1 MGRVMGGMIKR
12 LEAHVANQIAAGEVV
27 QRPSSALKELLEN
40 AVDSGADKIEVH
52 LNDGG
57 KQLIRVVDNGQGI
70 SREDLPLSIERHA
83 TSKLTTADDLFRL
96 QTKGFRGEAL
106 ASIASI
112 AQVRIQ
118 SKTASAEDGY
128 ALSAQGSDP
137 IDIQPVSSVPG
148 TVVTVQHL
156 FYNIPARRQFLKSAT
171 VELKHC
177 LDEFHRLVLV
187 HPDIAFVLHHQNEVL
202 FQLPKATVKQRITQ
216 VFGQKYAEKLVPISE
231 QTPLVGIS
239 GFVLKPDMAKKSRG
253 MQYFFVNDRFIKSGF
268 LHHAVLQAFEGL
280 VASGTHPGYFIY
292 LQVDP
297 ARLDVNIH
305 PTKTEVKFDD
315 EQGIY
320 AILRSAVKHSL
331 GQFQVAPILDF
342 DKDPNLD
349 TPYAYQSKN
358 PVYPKIEVDRNFNPF
373 NEQNTAFKPK
383 QTAQWETLYSF
394 GDDPQRESLAHFE
407 SRQTSLEGWEA
418 ETQSAFTSFQWEKK
432 YIITKHQSALL
443 VIHQSRAHQRVLY
456 ERLLAQMTIEKA
468 GSQTLLFPLTL
479 GLGVAQKTV
488 LATMRGDLLAIGFEF
503 DADSIDCVLGIPID
517 VQPQDAAQVLI
528 QLVDDLESI
537 ENTGFSPVDRMAQ
550 LMSKTM
556 SITTGKVLS
565 SDEQLGL
572 INDLF
577 SCKEPDFS
585 PDRKPVFV
593 TITAE
598 DILKKFNL

>member
-1 MGRVMGGMIKR
+1 MGGIIKR

-40 AVDSGADKIEVH
+40 AVDSGASRIEVF
-52 LNDGG
+52 LGDGG
-57 KQLIRVVDNGQGI
+57 KQLIKVVDNGQGI
-70 SREDLPLSIERHA
+70 DRDDLPLSIERHA
-83 TSKLTTADDLFRL
+83 TSKLTSADDLFRI

-112 AQVRIQ
+112 AQLRIQ
-118 SKTASAEDGY
+118 SKTVEAEEGY
-128 ALSAQGSDP
+128 VLTAQGSHSVELHP
-137 IDIQPVSSVPG
+137 ISSPQG
-148 TVVTVQHL
+148 TIVTVQHL
-156 FYNIPARRQFLKSAT
+156 FYNIPARRQFLKSTT

-187 HPDIAFVLHHQNEVL
+187 HPEISFVLHHNSEVL
-202 FQLPKATVKQRITQ
+202 FQLPQAPIKQRIIQ
-216 VFGQKYAEKLVPISE
+216 VFGSKYAEKSVPISE

-280 VASGTHPGYFIY
+280 VNPGLHPGYFIY

-373 NEQNTAFKPK
+373 NEQTTTYKSKPS
-383 QTAQWETLYSF
+383 QTQWETLYSI
-394 GDDPQRESLAHFE
+394 GDDPHRQTMAHFE
-407 SRQTSLEGWEA
+407 SQQTSLEGWEQ

-432 YIITKHQSALL
+432 YIVTKHQSALL
-443 VIHQSRAHQRVLY
+443 VIHQSRAHQRIVY
-456 ERLLAQMTIEKA
+456 ERLLAQMTMEKA

-479 GLGVAQKTV
+479 GLSIAQQSI
-488 LATMRGDLLAIGFEF
+488 LASMRGDLQAIGFEF
-503 DADSIDCVLGIPID
+503 DEQSIDHVVGIPMD
-517 VQPQDAAQVLI
+517 VLPQDAAQVLI

-537 ENTGFSPVDRMAQ
+537 EHTSFSTVDRMAQ

-556 SITTGKVLS
+556 AINTGKFLTVE
-565 SDEQLGL
+565 EQLGL

-577 SCKEPDFS
+577 SCKEPEFS
-585 PDRKPVFV
+585 PDRKPVIV
-593 TITAE
+593 SITAE
-598 DILKKFNL
+598 ELLKKFSL

>member
-1 MGRVMGGMIKR
+1 MGKIIKR

-40 AVDSGADKIEVH
+40 AVDSGADKIEVF
-52 LNDGG
+52 LGDGG
-57 KQLIRVVDNGQGI
+57 KQLIQVVDNGQGI
-70 SREDLPLSIERHA
+70 DREDLPLSIERHA
-83 TSKLTTADDLFRL
+83 TSKLTSAEDLFRL

-112 AQVRIQ
+112 AQLRIQ
-118 SKTASAEDGY
+118 SKTVEAEEGY
-128 ALSAQGSDP
+128 VLSVQGSSSME
-137 IDIQPVSSVPG
+137 IQLTPSSQG
-148 TVVTVQHL
+148 TIVTVQHL

-187 HPDIAFVLHHQNEVL
+187 HPEISFGLHHNSEVL
-202 FQLPKATVKQRITQ
+202 FQLPQAPIKQRITQ

-239 GFVLKPDMAKKSRG
+239 GFILKPDMAKKSRG

-280 VASGTHPGYFIY
+280 VNPGVHPGYFIY

-373 NEQNTAFKPK
+373 NEHTPAYKSK
-383 QTAQWETLYSF
+383 SSQTQWETLYSL
-394 GDDPQRESLAHFE
+394 GDDPHRQTMAHFE
-407 SRQTSLEGWEA
+407 SQQTSLEGWEQ
-418 ETQSAFTSFQWEKK
+418 ETKTAFTSFQWEKK
-432 YIITKHQSALL
+432 YIVTKHQSALL
-443 VIHQSRAHQRVLY
+443 VIHQSRAHQRIVY
-456 ERLLAQMTIEKA
+456 ERLLAQMTMEKA

-479 GLGVAQKTV
+479 GLSIAQQSI
-488 LATMRGDLLAIGFEF
+488 LASMRGDLQAIGFEF
-503 DADSIDCVLGIPID
+503 DEQSIDQVLGIPMD
-517 VQPQDAAQVLI
+517 VLPQDAAQVLI

-537 ENTGFSPVDRMAQ
+537 EHTGFSTVDRMAQ
-550 LMSKTM
+550 LMSKSM
-556 SITTGKVLS
+556 AINTGKFLS
-565 SDEQLGL
+565 VEEQLGL

-577 SCKEPDFS
+577 SCKEPEFS
-585 PDRKPVFV
+585 PDRKPVIV
-593 TITAE
+593 SITAE
-598 DILKKFNL
+598 ELLKKFSL

>member
-1 MGRVMGGMIKR
+1 MGKIIKR

-40 AVDSGADKIEVH
+40 AVDSGADKIEVF
-52 LNDGG
+52 LGDGG
-57 KQLIRVVDNGQGI
+57 KQLIQVVDNGQGI
-70 SREDLPLSIERHA
+70 DREDLPLSIERHA
-83 TSKLTTADDLFRL
+83 TSKLTSAEDLFRL

-112 AQVRIQ
+112 AQLRIQ
-118 SKTASAEDGY
+118 SKTVEAEEGY
-128 ALSAQGSDP
+128 VLSVQGSSSME
-137 IDIQPVSSVPG
+137 IQLTPSSQG
-148 TVVTVQHL
+148 TIVTVQHL

-187 HPDIAFVLHHQNEVL
+187 HPEISFVLHHNSEVL
-202 FQLPKATVKQRITQ
+202 FQLTQAPIKQRIIQ

-239 GFVLKPDMAKKSRG
+239 GFILKPDMAKKSRG

-280 VASGTHPGYFIY
+280 VNPGVHPGYFIY

-373 NEQNTAFKPK
+373 NEHTPAYKSKPS
-383 QTAQWETLYSF
+383 QTQWETLYSL
-394 GDDPQRESLAHFE
+394 GDDPHRQTMAHFE
-407 SRQTSLEGWEA
+407 SQQTSLEGWEQ
-418 ETQSAFTSFQWEKK
+418 ETKTAFTSFQWEKK
-432 YIITKHQSALL
+432 YIVTKHQSALL
-443 VIHQSRAHQRVLY
+443 VIHQSRAHQRIVY
-456 ERLLAQMTIEKA
+456 ERLLAQMTMEKA

-479 GLGVAQKTV
+479 GLSIAQQSI
-488 LATMRGDLLAIGFEF
+488 LASMRGDLQAIGFEF
-503 DADSIDCVLGIPID
+503 DEQSIDQVLGIPMD
-517 VQPQDAAQVLI
+517 VLPQDAAHVLI

-537 ENTGFSPVDRMAQ
+537 EHTGFSTVDRMAQ
-550 LMSKTM
+550 LMSKSM
-556 SITTGKVLS
+556 AINTGKFLTVE
-565 SDEQLGL
+565 EQLGL

-577 SCKEPDFS
+577 SCKEPEFS
-585 PDRKPVFV
+585 PDRKPVIV
-593 TITAE
+593 SITAE
-598 DILKKFNL
+598 ELLKKFSL

>member
-1 MGRVMGGMIKR
+1 MGKIIKR

-40 AVDSGADKIEVH
+40 AVDSGADKIEVF
-52 LNDGG
+52 LGDGG
-57 KQLIRVVDNGQGI
+57 KQLIQVVDNGQGI
-70 SREDLPLSIERHA
+70 DREDLPLSIERHA
-83 TSKLTTADDLFRL
+83 TSKLTSAEDLFRL

-112 AQVRIQ
+112 AQLRIQ
-118 SKTASAEDGY
+118 SKTVEAEEGY
-128 ALSAQGSDP
+128 VLSVQGSSSME
-137 IDIQPVSSVPG
+137 IQLTPSSQG
-148 TVVTVQHL
+148 TIVTVQHL

-187 HPDIAFVLHHQNEVL
+187 HPEISFVLHHNSEVL
-202 FQLPKATVKQRITQ
+202 FQLPQAPIKQRITQ

-239 GFVLKPDMAKKSRG
+239 GFILKPDMAKKSRG

-280 VASGTHPGYFIY
+280 VNPGVHPGYFIY

-373 NEQNTAFKPK
+373 NEHTPAYKSKPS
-383 QTAQWETLYSF
+383 QTQWETLYSL
-394 GDDPQRESLAHFE
+394 GDDPHRQTMAHFE
-407 SRQTSLEGWEA
+407 SQQTSLEGWEQ
-418 ETQSAFTSFQWEKK
+418 ETKTAFTSFQWEKK
-432 YIITKHQSALL
+432 YIVTKHQSALL
-443 VIHQSRAHQRVLY
+443 VIHQSRAHQRIVY
-456 ERLLAQMTIEKA
+456 ERLLAQMTMEKA

-479 GLGVAQKTV
+479 GLSIAQQSI
-488 LATMRGDLLAIGFEF
+488 LASMRGDLQAIGFEF
-503 DADSIDCVLGIPID
+503 DEQSIDQVLGIPMD
-517 VQPQDAAQVLI
+517 VLPQDAAHVLI

-537 ENTGFSPVDRMAQ
+537 EHTGFSTVDRMAQ
-550 LMSKTM
+550 LMSKSM
-556 SITTGKVLS
+556 AINTGKFLTVE
-565 SDEQLGL
+565 EQLGL

-577 SCKEPDFS
+577 SCKEPEFS
-585 PDRKPVFV
+585 PDRKPVIV
-593 TITAE
+593 SITAE
-598 DILKKFNL
+598 ELLKKFSL

>member
-1 MGRVMGGMIKR
+1 MGKIIKR

-40 AVDSGADKIEVH
+40 AVDSGADKIEVF
-52 LNDGG
+52 LGDGG
-57 KQLIRVVDNGQGI
+57 KQLIQVVDNGQGI
-70 SREDLPLSIERHA
+70 DREDLPLSIERHA
-83 TSKLTTADDLFRL
+83 TSKLTSAEDLFRL

-112 AQVRIQ
+112 AQLRIQ
-118 SKTASAEDGY
+118 SKTVEAEEGY
-128 ALSAQGSDP
+128 VLSVQGSSSME
-137 IDIQPVSSVPG
+137 IQLTPSSQG
-148 TVVTVQHL
+148 TIVTVQHL

-187 HPDIAFVLHHQNEVL
+187 HPEISFVLHHNSEVL
-202 FQLPKATVKQRITQ
+202 FQLPQAPIKQRITQ

-239 GFVLKPDMAKKSRG
+239 GFILKPDMAKKSRG

-280 VASGTHPGYFIY
+280 VNPGVHPGYFIY

-373 NEQNTAFKPK
+373 NEHTPAYKSKPS
-383 QTAQWETLYSF
+383 QTQWETLYSL
-394 GDDPQRESLAHFE
+394 GDDPHRQTMAHFE
-407 SRQTSLEGWEA
+407 SQQTSLEGWEQ
-418 ETQSAFTSFQWEKK
+418 ETKTAFTSFQWEKK
-432 YIITKHQSALL
+432 YIVTKHQSALL
-443 VIHQSRAHQRVLY
+443 VIHQSRAHQRIVY
-456 ERLLAQMTIEKA
+456 ERLLAQMTMEKA

-479 GLGVAQKTV
+479 GLSIAQQSI
-488 LATMRGDLLAIGFEF
+488 LASMRGDLQAIGFEF
-503 DADSIDCVLGIPID
+503 DELSIDQVLGIPMD
-517 VQPQDAAQVLI
+517 VLPQDAAHVLI

-537 ENTGFSPVDRMAQ
+537 EHTGFSTVDRMAQ
-550 LMSKTM
+550 LMSKSM
-556 SITTGKVLS
+556 AINTGKFLTVE
-565 SDEQLGL
+565 EQLGL

-577 SCKEPDFS
+577 SCKEPEFS
-585 PDRKPVFV
+585 PDRKPVIV
-593 TITAE
+593 SITAE
-598 DILKKFNL
+598 ELLKKFSL

>member
-1 MGRVMGGMIKR
+1 MGKIIKR

-40 AVDSGADKIEVH
+40 AVDSGADKIEVF
-52 LNDGG
+52 LGDGG
-57 KQLIRVVDNGQGI
+57 KQLIQVVDNGQGI
-70 SREDLPLSIERHA
+70 DREDLPLSIERHA
-83 TSKLTTADDLFRL
+83 TSKLTSAEDLFRL

-112 AQVRIQ
+112 AQLRIQ
-118 SKTASAEDGY
+118 SKTVEAEEGY
-128 ALSAQGSDP
+128 VLSVQGSSSME
-137 IDIQPVSSVPG
+137 IQLTPSSQG
-148 TVVTVQHL
+148 TIVTVQHL

-187 HPDIAFVLHHQNEVL
+187 HPEISFVLHHNSEVL
-202 FQLPKATVKQRITQ
+202 FQLPQAPIKQRITQ

-239 GFVLKPDMAKKSRG
+239 GFILKPDMAKKSRG

-280 VASGTHPGYFIY
+280 VNPGVHPGYFIY

-373 NEQNTAFKPK
+373 NEHTPAYKSKPI
-383 QTAQWETLYSF
+383 QTQWETLYSL
-394 GDDPQRESLAHFE
+394 GDDPHRQTMAHFE
-407 SRQTSLEGWEA
+407 SQQTSLEGWEQ
-418 ETQSAFTSFQWEKK
+418 ETKTAFTSFQWEKK
-432 YIITKHQSALL
+432 YIVTKHQSALL
-443 VIHQSRAHQRVLY
+443 VIHQSRAHQRIVY
-456 ERLLAQMTIEKA
+456 ERLLAQMTMEKA

-479 GLGVAQKTV
+479 GLSIAQQSI
-488 LATMRGDLLAIGFEF
+488 LASMRGDLQAIGFEF
-503 DADSIDCVLGIPID
+503 DEQSIDQVLGIPMD
-517 VQPQDAAQVLI
+517 VLPQDAAHVLI

-537 ENTGFSPVDRMAQ
+537 EHTGFSTVDRMAQ
-550 LMSKTM
+550 LMSKSM
-556 SITTGKVLS
+556 AINTGKFLTVE
-565 SDEQLGL
+565 EQLGL

-577 SCKEPDFS
+577 SCKEPEFS
-585 PDRKPVFV
+585 PDRKPVIV
-593 TITAE
+593 SITAE
-598 DILKKFNL
+598 ELLKKFSL

>member
-1 MGRVMGGMIKR
+1 MGKIIKR

-40 AVDSGADKIEVH
+40 AVDSGADKIEVF
-52 LNDGG
+52 LGDGG
-57 KQLIRVVDNGQGI
+57 KQLIQVVDNGQGI
-70 SREDLPLSIERHA
+70 DREDLPLSIERHA
-83 TSKLTTADDLFRL
+83 TSKLTSAEDLFRL

-112 AQVRIQ
+112 AQLRIQ
-118 SKTASAEDGY
+118 SKTVEAEEGY
-128 ALSAQGSDP
+128 VLSVQGSSSME
-137 IDIQPVSSVPG
+137 IQLTPSSQG
-148 TVVTVQHL
+148 TIVTVQHL

-187 HPDIAFVLHHQNEVL
+187 HPEISFGLHHNSEVL
-202 FQLPKATVKQRITQ
+202 FQLPQAPIKQRITQ

-239 GFVLKPDMAKKSRG
+239 GFILKPDMAKKSRG

-280 VASGTHPGYFIY
+280 VNPGVHPGYFIY

-373 NEQNTAFKPK
+373 NEHTPAYKSKPS
-383 QTAQWETLYSF
+383 QTQWETLYSL
-394 GDDPQRESLAHFE
+394 GDDPHRQTMAHFE
-407 SRQTSLEGWEA
+407 SQQTSLEGWEQ
-418 ETQSAFTSFQWEKK
+418 ETKTAFTSFQWEKK
-432 YIITKHQSALL
+432 YIVTKHQSALL
-443 VIHQSRAHQRVLY
+443 VIHQSRAHQRIVY
-456 ERLLAQMTIEKA
+456 ERLLAQMTMEKA

-479 GLGVAQKTV
+479 GLSIAQQSI
-488 LATMRGDLLAIGFEF
+488 LASMRGDLQAIGFEF
-503 DADSIDCVLGIPID
+503 DEQSIDQVLGIPMD
-517 VQPQDAAQVLI
+517 VLPQDAAQVLI
-528 QLVDDLESI
+528 QLVDELESI
-537 ENTGFSPVDRMAQ
+537 EHTGFSTVDRMAQ
-550 LMSKTM
+550 LMSKSM
-556 SITTGKVLS
+556 AINTGKFLS
-565 SDEQLGL
+565 VEEQLGL

-577 SCKEPDFS
+577 SCKEPEFS
-585 PDRKPVFV
+585 PDRKPVIV
-593 TITAE
+593 SITAE
-598 DILKKFNL
+598 ELLKKFSL

>member
-1 MGRVMGGMIKR
+1 MGKIIKR

-40 AVDSGADKIEVH
+40 AVDSGADKIEVF
-52 LNDGG
+52 LGDGG
-57 KQLIRVVDNGQGI
+57 KQLIQVVDNGQGI
-70 SREDLPLSIERHA
+70 DREDLPLSIERHA
-83 TSKLTTADDLFRL
+83 TSKLTSAEDLFRL

-112 AQVRIQ
+112 AQLRIQ
-118 SKTASAEDGY
+118 SKTVEAEEGY
-128 ALSAQGSDP
+128 VLSVQGSSSME
-137 IDIQPVSSVPG
+137 IQLTPSSQG
-148 TVVTVQHL
+148 TIVTVQHL

-187 HPDIAFVLHHQNEVL
+187 HPEISFGLHHNSEVL
-202 FQLPKATVKQRITQ
+202 FQLPQAPIKQRITQ

-239 GFVLKPDMAKKSRG
+239 GFILKPDMAKKSRG

-280 VASGTHPGYFIY
+280 VNPGVHPGYFIY

-373 NEQNTAFKPK
+373 NEHTPAYKSKPS
-383 QTAQWETLYSF
+383 QTQWETLYSL
-394 GDDPQRESLAHFE
+394 GDDPHRQTMAHFE
-407 SRQTSLEGWEA
+407 SQQTSLEGWEQ
-418 ETQSAFTSFQWEKK
+418 ETKTAFTSFQWEKK
-432 YIITKHQSALL
+432 YIVTKHQSALL
-443 VIHQSRAHQRVLY
+443 VIHQSRAHQRIVY
-456 ERLLAQMTIEKA
+456 ERLLAQMTMEKA

-479 GLGVAQKTV
+479 GLSIAQQSI
-488 LATMRGDLLAIGFEF
+488 LASMRGDLQAIGFEF
-503 DADSIDCVLGIPID
+503 DEQSIDQVLGIPMD
-517 VQPQDAAQVLI
+517 VLPQDAAHVLI

-537 ENTGFSPVDRMAQ
+537 EHTGFSTVDRMAQ
-550 LMSKTM
+550 LMSKSM
-556 SITTGKVLS
+556 AINTGKFLTVE
-565 SDEQLGL
+565 EQLGL

-577 SCKEPDFS
+577 SCKEPEFS
-585 PDRKPVFV
+585 PDRKPVIV
-593 TITAE
+593 SITAE
-598 DILKKFNL
+598 ELLKKFSL

>member
-1 MGRVMGGMIKR
+1 MGKIIKR

-40 AVDSGADKIEVH
+40 AVDSGADKIEVF
-52 LNDGG
+52 LGDGG
-57 KQLIRVVDNGQGI
+57 KQLIQVVDNGQGI
-70 SREDLPLSIERHA
+70 DREDLPLSIERHA
-83 TSKLTTADDLFRL
+83 TSKLTSAEDLFRL

-112 AQVRIQ
+112 AQLRIQ
-118 SKTASAEDGY
+118 SKTVEAEEGY
-128 ALSAQGSDP
+128 VLSVQGSSSME
-137 IDIQPVSSVPG
+137 IQLTPSSQG
-148 TVVTVQHL
+148 TIVTVQHL

-187 HPDIAFVLHHQNEVL
+187 HPEISFVLHHNSEVL
-202 FQLPKATVKQRITQ
+202 FQLPQAPIKQRITQ

-239 GFVLKPDMAKKSRG
+239 GFILKPDMAKKSRG

-280 VASGTHPGYFIY
+280 VNPGVHPGYFIY

-320 AILRSAVKHSL
+320 VILRSAVKHSL

-373 NEQNTAFKPK
+373 NEHTPAYKSKPS
-383 QTAQWETLYSF
+383 QTQWETLYSL
-394 GDDPQRESLAHFE
+394 GDDPHRQTMAHFE
-407 SRQTSLEGWEA
+407 SQQTSLEGWEQ
-418 ETQSAFTSFQWEKK
+418 ETKTAFTSFQWEKK
-432 YIITKHQSALL
+432 YIVTKHQSALL
-443 VIHQSRAHQRVLY
+443 VIHQSRAHQRIVY
-456 ERLLAQMTIEKA
+456 ERLLAQMTMEKA

-479 GLGVAQKTV
+479 GLSIAQQSI
-488 LATMRGDLLAIGFEF
+488 LASMRGDLQAIGFEF
-503 DADSIDCVLGIPID
+503 DEQSIDQVLGIPMD
-517 VQPQDAAQVLI
+517 VLPQDAAHVLI

-537 ENTGFSPVDRMAQ
+537 EHTGFSTVDRMAQ
-550 LMSKTM
+550 LMSKSM
-556 SITTGKVLS
+556 AINTGKFLTVE
-565 SDEQLGL
+565 EQLGL

-577 SCKEPDFS
+577 SCKEPEFS
-585 PDRKPVFV
+585 PDRKPVIV
-593 TITAE
+593 SITAE
-598 DILKKFNL
+598 ELLKKFSL

>member
-1 MGRVMGGMIKR
+1 MGKIIKR

-40 AVDSGADKIEVH
+40 AVDSGADKIEVF
-52 LNDGG
+52 LGDGG
-57 KQLIRVVDNGQGI
+57 KQLIQVVDNGQGI
-70 SREDLPLSIERHA
+70 DREDLPLSIERHA
-83 TSKLTTADDLFRL
+83 TSKLTSAEDLFRL

-112 AQVRIQ
+112 AQLRIQ
-118 SKTASAEDGY
+118 SKTVEAEEGY
-128 ALSAQGSDP
+128 VLSVQGSSSME
-137 IDIQPVSSVPG
+137 IQLTPSSQG
-148 TVVTVQHL
+148 TIVTVQHL

-187 HPDIAFVLHHQNEVL
+187 HPEISFVLHHNSEVL
-202 FQLPKATVKQRITQ
+202 FQLPQAPIKQRITQ

-239 GFVLKPDMAKKSRG
+239 GFILKPDMAKKSRG

-280 VASGTHPGYFIY
+280 VNPGVHPGYFIY

-373 NEQNTAFKPK
+373 NEHTPAYKLKPS
-383 QTAQWETLYSF
+383 QTQWETLYSL
-394 GDDPQRESLAHFE
+394 GDDPHRQTMAHFE
-407 SRQTSLEGWEA
+407 SQQTSLEGWEQ
-418 ETQSAFTSFQWEKK
+418 ETKTAFTSFQWEKK
-432 YIITKHQSALL
+432 YIVTKHQSALL
-443 VIHQSRAHQRVLY
+443 VIHQSRAHQRIVY
-456 ERLLAQMTIEKA
+456 ERLLAQMTMEKA

-479 GLGVAQKTV
+479 GLSIAQQSI
-488 LATMRGDLLAIGFEF
+488 LASMRGDLQAIGFEF
-503 DADSIDCVLGIPID
+503 DEQSIDQVLGIPMD
-517 VQPQDAAQVLI
+517 VLPQDAAHVLI

-537 ENTGFSPVDRMAQ
+537 EHTGFSTVDRMAQ
-550 LMSKTM
+550 LMSKSM
-556 SITTGKVLS
+556 AINTGKFLTVE
-565 SDEQLGL
+565 EQLGL

-577 SCKEPDFS
+577 SCKEPEFS
-585 PDRKPVFV
+585 PDRKPVIV
-593 TITAE
+593 SITAE
-598 DILKKFNL
+598 ELLKKFSL

>member
-1 MGRVMGGMIKR
+1 MGGIIKR

-40 AVDSGADKIEVH
+40 AVDSGADKIEVF
-52 LNDGG
+52 LGDGG
-57 KQLIRVVDNGQGI
+57 KQLIQVVDNGQGI
-70 SREDLPLSIERHA
+70 DREDLPLSIERHA
-83 TSKLTTADDLFRL
+83 TSKLTSAEDLFRL

-112 AQVRIQ
+112 AQLRIQ
-118 SKTASAEDGY
+118 SKTVEAEEGY
-128 ALSAQGSDP
+128 VLSVQGSSSME
-137 IDIQPVSSVPG
+137 IQLTPSSQG
-148 TVVTVQHL
+148 TIVTVQHL

-187 HPDIAFVLHHQNEVL
+187 HPEISFGLHHNSEVL
-202 FQLPKATVKQRITQ
+202 FQLPQAPIKQRITQ

-239 GFVLKPDMAKKSRG
+239 GFILKPDMAKKSRG

-280 VASGTHPGYFIY
+280 VNPGVHPGYFIY

-373 NEQNTAFKPK
+373 NEHTPAYKSKPS
-383 QTAQWETLYSF
+383 QTQWETLYSL
-394 GDDPQRESLAHFE
+394 GDDPHRQTMAHFE
-407 SRQTSLEGWEA
+407 SQQTSLEGWEQ
-418 ETQSAFTSFQWEKK
+418 ETKTAFTSFQWEKK
-432 YIITKHQSALL
+432 YIVTKHQSALL
-443 VIHQSRAHQRVLY
+443 VIHQSRAHQRIVY
-456 ERLLAQMTIEKA
+456 ERLLAQMTMEKA

-479 GLGVAQKTV
+479 GLSIAQQSI
-488 LATMRGDLLAIGFEF
+488 LASMRGDLQAIGFEF
-503 DADSIDCVLGIPID
+503 DEQSIDQVLGIPMD
-517 VQPQDAAQVLI
+517 VLPQDAAQVLI
-528 QLVDDLESI
+528 QLVDELESI
-537 ENTGFSPVDRMAQ
+537 EHTGFSTVDRMAQ
-550 LMSKTM
+550 LMSKSM
-556 SITTGKVLS
+556 AINTGKFLTVE
-565 SDEQLGL
+565 EQLGL

-577 SCKEPDFS
+577 SCKEPEFS
-585 PDRKPVFV
+585 PDRKPVIV
-593 TITAE
+593 SITAE
-598 DILKKFNL
+598 ELLKKFSL